1 MMNNKYKLIVGL
13 GNPGEKYQLNR
24 HNIGFLIVDK
34 YTSNLGKFEFNKKF
48 DAEILKVG
56 EVIFAKPRTFM
67 NLSGKSVSEICSFY
81 QIAPEEILIIQDEL
95 DIEFGKIKLS
105 FDSSDA
111 GHNGIKSIS
120 DSLGT
125 KKYYRLR
132 FGIGKPT
139 DYTPIE
145 DFVLQDF
152 TTLELSTIKNF
163 NLDSYLN

>member
-1 MMNNKYKLIVGL
+1 MNNKYKLIVGL

>member
-1 MMNNKYKLIVGL
+1 MNNKYKLIVGL

-34 YTSNLGKFEFNKKF
+34 YTTNLGKFEFNKKF

-67 NLSGKSVSEICSFY
+67 NFSGKSVSEICSFY
-81 QIAPEEILIIQDEL
+81 HIDPEEILVIQDEL

-111 GHNGIKSIS
+111 GHNGIKSIT

>member
-132 FGIGKPT
+132 SGIGKPT

>member
-13 GNPGEKYQLNR
+13 GNPGKKYELNR
-24 HNIGFLIVDK
+24 HNIGFLIIDN
-34 YTSNLGKFEFNKKF
+34 YTSSLGKFEYNKKF
-48 DAEILKVG
+48 DSEILRVG
-56 EVIFAKPRTFM
+56 EVMFAKPQTFM
-67 NLSGKSVSEICSFY
+67 NLSGKSVSEICRFY
-81 QIAPEEILIIQDEL
+81 QIEPEEVLIIQDEL
-95 DIEFGKIKLS
+95 DLEFGKIKVS

-111 GHNGIKSIS
+111 GHNGIKSIT

-145 DFVLQDF
+145 DYVLQDF
-152 TTLELSTIKNF
+152 TTIELSTIKNF

>member
-1 MMNNKYKLIVGL
+1 MNNKYKLIVGL
-13 GNPGEKYQLNR
+13 GNPGKKYELNR
-24 HNIGFLIVDK
+24 HNIGFLIIDN
-34 YTSNLGKFEFNKKF
+34 YTSSLGKFEYNKKF
-48 DAEILKVG
+48 DSEILRVG
-56 EVIFAKPRTFM
+56 EVMFAKPQTFM
-67 NLSGKSVSEICSFY
+67 NLSGKSVSEICRFY
-81 QIAPEEILIIQDEL
+81 QIEPEEVLIIQDEL
-95 DIEFGKIKLS
+95 DLEFGKIKVS

-111 GHNGIKSIS
+111 GHNGIKSIT

-145 DFVLQDF
+145 DYVLQDF
-152 TTLELSTIKNF
+152 TTIELSTIKNF

>member
-1 MMNNKYKLIVGL
+1 VYRWDVAV
-13 GNPGEKYQLNR
+13 E
-24 HNIGFLIVDK
+24 
-34 YTSNLGKFEFNKKF
+34 
-48 DAEILKVG
+48 
-56 EVIFAKPRTFM
+56 
-67 NLSGKSVSEICSFY
+67 Y

>member
-13 GNPGEKYQLNR
+13 GNTGEKYQLNR